1 MTKKQ
6 KDMYEN
12 YKNAFNRGPKTELHE
27 VYGNYS
33 HKKQEALDYCKG
45 LQERLNGYNGTIVGH
60 SAHFFSYAFVY
71 PDYDSREMCLCYCTH
86 ANDYK
91 FSIEEV

>member
-6 KDMYEN
+6 RGMYEA
-12 YKNAFNRGPKTELHE
+12 YRKAFIRGPKTELYQ

-33 HKKQEALDYCKG
+33 HKKQEALDYCKD
-45 LQERLNGYNGTIVGH
+45 LQAKLGGYNGTIVGH

-71 PDYDSREMCLCYCTH
+71 VDYDSMEMCMCYCTH
-86 ANDYK
+86 ANNYK

>member
-6 KDMYEN
+6 TGL
-12 YKNAFNRGPKTELHE
+12 FNSYYHAYMNGAKTELYQ

-33 HKKQEALDYCKG
+33 RAKQAALDYCKV
-45 LQERLNGYNGTIVGH
+45 LQNRFGGYNATIVGH
-60 SAHFFSYAFVY
+60 SSHFFSYAFLY
-71 PDYDSREMCLCYCTH
+71 YDADIKKECLCYCTH

-91 FSIEEV
+91 FPIE